1 MKKIITYQ
9 CSVCGKESNNYSE
22 IYNCELKHL
31 QLSAEELKEWKI
43 LKAECRRKGQ
53 LIYYC
58 KNETTEND
66 FDKVISDLVKF
77 EETHN
82 LNGKNIPALM

>member
-1 MKKIITYQ
+1 MTKKITYQ

-22 IYNCELKHL
+22 IYNCELLHL
-31 QLSAEELKEWKI
+31 QLSRDELIKWKI

-66 FDKVISDLVKF
+66 FDKAISDLAEF
-77 EETHN
+77 ETTHK
-82 LNGKNIPALM
+82 LSGKSIPMLM

>member
-1 MKKIITYQ
+1 MIKKITYQ
-9 CSVCGKESNNYSE
+9 CSECGKESNNYSE
-22 IYNCELKHL
+22 IYNCELNHL
-31 QLSAEELKEWKI
+31 QLSAEELKEWKT

-66 FDKVISDLVKF
+66 FDEAISDLVKF
-77 EETHN
+77 ETIHK
-82 LNGKNIPALM
+82 LNGKSIPALM

>member
-66 FDKVISDLVKF
+66 FDKAISDLVKF
-77 EETHN
+77 EEAHN